1 MCNRSCVIFFLS
13 GEKRARAEVEAMTER
28 GAEARSVSGAE
39 IGKEKRAEAGKGSGA
54 EARSADAAVP
64 GAGIADSE
72 AAIGV
77 PSRLFMTSCLRA
89 PSAYNVS
96 LKFVCLLSAL
106 VVNHLRKGTE
116 KFRLKMVSIRMD

>member
-1 MCNRSCVIFFLS
+1 
-13 GEKRARAEVEAMTER
+13 MTER

-77 PSRLFMTSCLRA
+77 PILVPNSTVPSEGRL
-89 PSAYNVS
+89 
-96 LKFVCLLSAL
+96 VCLTAS
-106 VVNHLRKGTE
+106 N
-116 KFRLKMVSIRMD
+116 